1 MLVYKEIEA
10 LFGSLG
16 EWRDVLK
23 MLLVCV
29 KLGNLPPQYKVFQLI
44 HHVHILLQ
52 AVHQGNGS
60 TEFFFSM

>member
-1 MLVYKEIEA
+1 MLVYKIEA

-16 EWRDVLK
+16 EWRDVLT

-29 KLGNLPPQYKVFQLI
+29 ELGNIPPQYKVFQLI

-52 AVHQGNGS
+52 ANS
-60 TEFFFSM
+60 TKLIV